1 MKKTFTR
8 GFTLIELLVVIAII
22 AILASIILA
31 SVNQARVKSRDA
43 RRVADVKEIQNALE
57 LYNNDNG
64 QYPAVLSVLA
74 PKYISQVPTDPSAST
89 TPYQYAGLEGS
100 GATVAACGSYH
111 LGATL
116 EQSTNSALNGRF
128 GGTAGG
134 TYGAGVADG
143 TICTGSGADFAGT
156 GNVYDVRP

>member
-31 SVNQARVKSRDA
+31 SLNQARVKSRDA
-43 RRVADVKEIQNALE
+43 RRIADVKQLQNALE

-64 QYPAVLSVLA
+64 QYPTALAALA
-74 PKYISQVPTDPSAST
+74 PKYIATIPTDPLAT
-89 TPYQYAGLEGS
+89 TTQYQYAGLQGS
-100 GATVAACGSYH
+100 ATSAATCSSYH

-116 EQSTNSALNGRF
+116 EQQGNTALNGRF
-128 GGTAGG
+128 GGTVGG
-134 TYGAGVADG
+134 TYDTGVQDGAV
-143 TICTGSGADFAGT
+143 CTNSGADFAGT
-156 GNVYDVRP
+156 GQVYDLRP